1 MSRIDEGIQ
10 LAKKESEMD
19 IEENNEEKEDSPS
32 KIKIYGDEKSEELSL
47 LHRSSIKIED
57 NSLVNQEF
65 IGRMLNSFENEK

>member
-1 MSRIDEGIQ
+1 
-10 LAKKESEMD
+10 MD
-19 IEENNEEKEDSPS
+19 IENNEEKKEDSPS

-65 IGRMLNSFENEK
+65 IGKMLNSFENEK